1 MNAVQQKG
9 KSKDNPERS
18 SRRRIESAGKI
29 KNRKPKE
36 CPCECTVLMAA
47 SCHPSNALDSNR
59 PLTLQL
65 LLIPL
70 LILLLAVLQARTA
83 VRLQH
88 PVLAAE
94 MAIAEAAVADDPL
107 RRVAA
112 VFETA
117 ADFLGA
123 SAADWQREVDCRL
136 ACDGVGGQGC
146 ARVGEVFAGVHE
158 AEGGGGEV
166 GAEREEG
173 VEGGDGG
180 GLGDC

>member
-1 MNAVQQKG
+1 MEKR
-9 KSKDNPERS
+9 KSPERS
-18 SRRRIESAGKI
+18 SRRRVEPA
-29 KNRKPKE
+29 RKKTKTKGMPMRMY
-36 CPCECTVLMAA
+36 CADDDGLLSPD
-47 SCHPSNALDSNR
+47 HPSNALNSHR

-70 LILLLAVLQARTA
+70 LVLLLAVLQARAA

-112 VFETA
+112 VFETT
-117 ADFLGA
+117 ADLFGT
-123 SAADWQREVDCRL
+123 SAADWQREVDRRL
-136 ACDGVGGQGC
+136 ACDGVGGQSC

-166 GAEREEG
+166 GAEREQG